1 MFIFFSPAPQ
11 SPEDDDKNT
20 NDPFANFPGMQNCS
34 IFRYLKISISLQ
46 FDCLFNLTEKSSEEK
61 TNKWKI

>member
-20 NDPFANFPGMQNCS
+20 NDPFANFPGMQNC
-34 IFRYLKISISLQ
+34 
-46 FDCLFNLTEKSSEEK
+46 
-61 TNKWKI
+61 